1 MKFRTNRRHVPAPV
15 PDESQFHP
23 LFDMQSK
30 RHFPWRPSSVMQWRP
45 SLKKVPGPPLTS
57 QHEISSLMKLVEN
70 VTIVKPKFERIQ
82 FVPSNKTLV
91 RDASTTKSTH
101 TTAADISTTSS
112 QPSLSE
118 VLAR

>member
-1 MKFRTNRRHVPAPV
+1 
-15 PDESQFHP
+15 
-23 LFDMQSK
+23 
-30 RHFPWRPSSVMQWRP
+30 MQWRP

-57 QHEISSLMKLVEN
+57 QHEISSLMKLVQN

-91 RDASTTKSTH
+91 RDVSTTKSTH
-101 TTAADISTTSS
+101 TTAADISITSS

>member
-1 MKFRTNRRHVPAPV
+1 
-15 PDESQFHP
+15 
-23 LFDMQSK
+23 
-30 RHFPWRPSSVMQWRP
+30 
-45 SLKKVPGPPLTS
+45 
-57 QHEISSLMKLVEN
+57 MKLVEN

-91 RDASTTKSTH
+91 RDVSTTKSTH
-101 TTAADISTTSS
+101 TTAAHISTTSS